1 MSEARSDEDKLRT
14 EIEHTRE
21 ELGETVEAL
30 THKVDVPARVRR
42 RRAELG
48 EQVRQVPATQWVA
61 AGGGLAA
68 LVALVFLLMRTVR
81 S

>member
-1 MSEARSDEDKLRT
+1 MSEETRLKA

-30 THKVDVPARVRR
+30 TDKVNVPQRVRR

-48 EQVRQVPATQWVA
+48 EQVRQVPASRWA
-61 AGGGLAA
+61 AVGGVLAA
-68 LVALVFLLMRTVR
+68 LTALVFVMRAVR

>member
-1 MSEARSDEDKLRT
+1 MSEETRLKA

-48 EQVRQVPATQWVA
+48 EQVRQVPANRWAAVGGALAVVA
-61 AGGGLAA
+61 
-68 LVALVFLLMRTVR
+68 VLVFLMRAVR